1 VNIKE
6 YISSGIVE
14 AFVLGLASEAE
25 VAEVVQLRSQYPELD
40 DAILTFEQAIEKQ
53 HRAQAITPPP
63 RVKDRLFAALE
74 ESFVAPLVS
83 QEETN
88 DPEIIEEISTP
99 VVPIKSRRWVN
110 FAAAAATILFLAN
123 ALVSI
128 MLYRNYETL
137 KKDYATLQQENSQE
151 KLRFNSLYADVFKMQ
166 DTKMKK
172 VPMAGVPGK
181 EGNLATVYWNTET
194 GEVYLFKNNLPAAEK
209 GKQYQLWAIV
219 DGKPVDAGVLD
230 PNCEA
235 FCKLKDIQ
243 NPQAFAITLEKE
255 GGSPEPTMDA
265 MFVMGGI

>member
-1 VNIKE
+1 MDIRE

-14 AFVLGLASEAE
+14 AFVLGLASETE
-25 VAEVVQLRSQYPELD
+25 VAEVLQLRRQYPELD
-40 DAILTFEQAIEKQ
+40 EAILTFEIELERQ
-53 HRAQAITPPP
+53 HM
-63 RVKDRLFAALE
+63 AAAEKPGPMLKNKLLASLE
-74 ESFVAPLVS
+74 ESFVTVIDGQDLS
-83 QEETN
+83 
-88 DPEIIEEISTP
+88 P
-99 VVPIKSRRWVN
+99 VVDIPLETAAPVVSIKRRGWVN
-110 FAAAAATILFLAN
+110 FAAAAAIILFLAN

-166 DTKMKK
+166 DSKMKK
-172 VPMAGVPGK
+172 VPMPGVKGK
-181 EGNLATVYWNTET
+181 EENLATVYWDTET
-194 GEVYLFKNNLPAAEK
+194 GEVYLFKNKLPTAEK

-255 GGSPEPTMDA
+255 GGSPVPTLTEMY
-265 MFVMGGI
+265 VLGKI

>member
-1 VNIKE
+1 MNIKE

-14 AFVLGLASEAE
+14 AFVLGLASETE
-25 VAEVVQLRSQYPELD
+25 VAEVVQLRSKYPELD
-40 DAILTFEQAIEKQ
+40 DAILAFEQALEKQ
-53 HRAQAITPPP
+53 HRAQAIMPNP

-74 ESFVAPLVS
+74 ESFVAPLVA
-83 QEETN
+83 QEETSP
-88 DPEIIEEISTP
+88 PEIVEEISTP
-99 VVPIKSRRWVN
+99 VVSIKSRSWVN
-110 FAAAAATILFLAN
+110 YAAAAAIILFLAN

-128 MLYRNYETL
+128 MLYRNYQSL

-166 DTKMKK
+166 DSKMKK
-172 VPMAGVPGK
+172 IPMPGVKGK
-181 EGNLATVYWNTET
+181 EGNLATVYYDSET
-194 GEVYLFKNNLPAAEK
+194 GEVYLFKNKLPTAEK

-230 PNCEA
+230 PTCEA

-255 GGSPEPTMDA
+255 GGSPVPTMEA